1 MQSQAPSRTAYAVA
15 RYRAG
20 HQVLEGGRIF
30 SDPYAGV
37 ILGENPHAIAAELAG
52 DPGSLNIRL
61 YMATRSRIGEDWLQ
75 AAHTRGV
82 RQTVILGA
90 GFDTFSLRNPYPD
103 LKVFEVDHPA
113 TQNWKRERLAAAGL
127 TLPATAAF
135 TPVDFTKDDLSRSL
149 AQNGFD
155 TASPAFFLWLGVVPY
170 LEEDAI
176 FKTLAAIARIP
187 GSEVAFDYSEP
198 LENYPLQ
205 DQLYA
210 EAMSQK
216 VASLGE
222 PWLSHFDPEA
232 LAARLRAMG
241 FHEIQDLDRNAIA
254 AWPSG
259 GAPTRRVGTHLLRA
273 RC

>member
-1 MQSQAPSRTAYAVA
+1 VA

-30 SDPYAGV
+30 CDPFAGA
-37 ILGENPHAIAAELAG
+37 ILGEDPHAIAAELAE
-52 DPGSLNIRL
+52 DPGNLQVRL
-61 YMATRSRIGEDWLQ
+61 YMAARSRIGEDWLQ

-90 GFDTFSLRNPYPD
+90 GFDTFSLRNPHPD

-198 LENYPLQ
+198 LENYPPQ
-205 DQLYA
+205 ERLYA
-210 EAMSQK
+210 EAMSK
-216 VASLGE
+216 RVAQVGE
-222 PWLSHFDPEA
+222 PWLSHFDPDA
-232 LAARLRAMG
+232 LAARLRVMG

-254 AWPSG
+254 AWASG
-259 GAPTRRVGTHLLRA
+259 GAQTRRVGTHLLRA